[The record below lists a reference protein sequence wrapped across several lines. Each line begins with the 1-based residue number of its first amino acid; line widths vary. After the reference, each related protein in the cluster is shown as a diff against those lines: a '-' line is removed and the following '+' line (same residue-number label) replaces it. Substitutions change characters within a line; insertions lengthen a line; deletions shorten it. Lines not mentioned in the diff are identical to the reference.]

1 MNTYII
7 TYSDKLGTQEQV
19 ADVLDNISDITDWR
33 YDMQNCIYFKSE
45 KTPDYLAKKIRT
57 KLPKG
62 KFIIVEIGNNK
73 MRNGYLDPDMWD
85 FINSN

>member
-7 TYSDKLGTQEQV
+7 TYSDQLGTQEKV
-19 ADVLDNISDITDWR
+19 ADVIDNLPEIVDWR
-33 YDMQNCIYFKSE
+33 YDMQNCIYFKSNY
-45 KTPDYLAKKIRT
+45 KPKYLSEKIRA

-62 KFIIVEIGNNK
+62 RFIIVEIGNNK
-73 MRNGYLDPDMWD
+73 MRNGYLTQSTWD